1 MTPVR
6 KIINDPVY
14 GFITIDHPLI
24 LQIISH
30 PYYQRLRNIHQMAF
44 AHLVYPGA
52 VHSRLHHSLG
62 AYHLMCM
69 ALTELKSKGI
79 EITAEEEL
87 GAKLAILLHDVGHGP
102 FSHALENEL
111 IKDVQHEAISI
122 LIMQELNT
130 EFNGQLRTAIDIFT
144 GVHPKKF
151 LRQLVSGQ
159 LDVDRMDYLN
169 RDSFFTGVAEG
180 VIGYD
185 RIIKMLTVVDGELM
199 VEEKAIYSIEKF
211 LVSRRL
217 MYWQV
222 YLHKTVLSAEM
233 MLVKIIRRAKEL
245 IKNGQPVKAASDEL
259 DFFLSAGCGAQHA
272 ASVSSMKQHI
282 KTFCRLDDHDVM
294 ATIKNWSRHPDKILA
309 TLCRSL
315 VERNLLKVKLQAEPF
330 AEAFVRE
337 KTKAACKQLGI
348 SEKDSE
354 YFVFTGESSNTTYN
368 PGDERI
374 NIIFKDGTIKD
385 ISQVDNALIHYNSGL
400 AYGQIKKYYICYLR
414 V

>member
-1 MTPVR
+1 MPTVR

-24 LQIISH
+24 LEIISH
-30 PYYQRLRNIHQMAF
+30 PWYQRLRNIHQMAF

-62 AYHLMCM
+62 AYHLMCT
-69 ALTELKSKGI
+69 ALGELKSKGI

-87 GAKLAILLHDVGHGP
+87 GAKVAILLHDMGHGP

-111 IKDVQHEAISI
+111 IPGVNHEAIS
-122 LIMQELNT
+122 LLLMRKLNE
-130 EFNGQLRTAIDIFT
+130 EFKGQFDTAISIFT
-144 GVHPKKF
+144 NSYHKKF
-151 LRQLVSGQ
+151 LYQLVSGQ

-185 RIIKMLTVVDGELM
+185 RILKMLTVNDGQLV

-233 MLVKIIRRAKEL
+233 MLVKIVRRAKEL
-245 IKNGQPVKAASDEL
+245 ITAGQTVVAASAEL
-259 DFFLSAGCGAQHA
+259 DFFLSAGSN
-272 ASVSSMKQHI
+272 ASKERTNFPFELHLE
-282 KTFCRLDDHDVM
+282 TFCRLDDHDVM
-294 ATIKNWSRHPDKILA
+294 ATIKNWSHHPDKILA

-315 VERNLLKVKLQAEPF
+315 VERKLLKVKLQAEPF
-330 AEAFVRE
+330 EKSLVSERTKEAIDR
-337 KTKAACKQLGI
+337 LGI
-348 SEKDSE
+348 TEKEAD
-354 YFVFTGESSNTTYN
+354 YFVFTGEASNTTYN

-374 NIIFKDGTIKD
+374 NILFKDGTIKD
-385 ISQVDNALIHYNSGL
+385 ISKVDNALINYQSGL
-400 AYGQIKKYYICYLR
+400 AFGEIKKYYICYMR
-414 V
+414 